1 MSAYGRLRKCM
12 GRIPLHVTVLLIV
25 ALWLIPTLGLL
36 VTSFRPYPEI
46 LSSGWWNV
54 LLHPAEWTKF
64 TAQNYL
70 EVLTKQGL
78 DRSFVNSLIIT
89 IPSTLI
95 PLSIAAFAAYA
106 FAWMTFPG
114 RQLLLIL
121 VIALIVIPLQMT
133 FIPILRVYNWM
144 GLSGSFLGLWL
155 AHAGY
160 GLPLMIYLLRN
171 FLGALPKEL
180 FESAFIDGASYWTAF
195 WRIALPLSV
204 PALAS
209 IVIFQFLWVWNDLL
223 VALIYVGG
231 KQDVAP
237 ITWQLAQLVGS
248 RGQDWHLLTAGAFIS
263 MILPVSVFFALQRHF
278 VRGLLAGSIK
288 G

>member
-1 MSAYGRLRKCM
+1 MSERQRKLIR
-12 GRIPLHVTVLLIV
+12 RIPLHLTVLLVIL
-25 ALWLIPTLGLL
+25 LWLIPSLGLL
-36 VTSFRPYPEI
+36 VTSFRPYHEI
-46 LSSGWWNV
+46 LSSGWWSV
-54 LLHPAEWTKF
+54 LLDPAEWTKF

-78 DRSFVNSLIIT
+78 DRSFINSLFIT
-89 IPSTLI
+89 VPATLI

-114 RQLLLIL
+114 RQLLLII

-133 FIPILRVYNWM
+133 FIPILRVYNWL

-155 AHAGY
+155 AHTGY
-160 GLPLMIYLLRN
+160 GLPLMIYLMRN

-180 FESAFIDGASYWTAF
+180 FESAFIDGASYWSAF
-195 WRIALPLSV
+195 WRIALPLSL

-231 KQDVAP
+231 KRDVAP

-263 MILPVSVFFALQRHF
+263 MILPVIVFFSLQRYF
-278 VRGLLAGSIK
+278 VRGILAGSLK

>member
-1 MSAYGRLRKCM
+1 MSERRRKLIR
-12 GRIPLHVTVLLIV
+12 RIPLHMTVLVIIL
-25 ALWLIPTLGLL
+25 LWLIPSLGLL
-36 VTSFRPYPEI
+36 ATSFRPYHEI
-46 LSSGWWNV
+46 LSSGWWSV
-54 LLHPAEWTKF
+54 LLDPAEWTKF

-78 DRSFVNSLIIT
+78 DRSFINSLFIT
-89 IPSTLI
+89 IPATVI
-95 PLSIAAFAAYA
+95 PLGIAAFAAYA
-106 FAWMTFPG
+106 FAWMAFPG
-114 RQLLLIL
+114 RQVLLII

-133 FIPILRVYNWM
+133 FIPILRVYNWL

-160 GLPLMIYLLRN
+160 GLPLMIYLMRN

-195 WRIALPLSV
+195 WRIALPLSI

-231 KQDVAP
+231 KRDVAP

-263 MILPVSVFFALQRHF
+263 MILPLIVFFSLQRYF
-278 VRGLLAGSIK
+278 VRGILAGSVK